1 MKKMESIPKGWSY
14 SSVADL
20 FEFIPTNSLSREMMN
35 YKVGNRSVFNIH
47 YGDIHATFRE
57 QILDFQK
64 HLPQIPVLINPPKKI
79 DCEAFLK
86 NGDLVIADVSEDY
99 EGVGECIEIRGI
111 TGQKVLSGLHTIA
124 ARDVAGKT
132 YAGFRAYLFKHPQV
146 SKELKRIATGSKV
159 YGISK
164 SNLANL
170 LLILPPLPEQ
180 RKIALIL
187 STWDRAIEKTE
198 QLIAQKQ
205 QLKKGLMQQLLTGK
219 VRFKEFVKSNKVAKT
234 KLRLIPEDWSEA
246 RLGNCVTKVGSG
258 VTPSGGEAVYKSTGR
273 VFVRSQ
279 NIGHGNLLLEDVAF
293 IDEDTH
299 QSFPS
304 TEIFEFDV
312 LLNITGAS
320 IGRCAVADSRV
331 VGGNV
336 NQHVCIIRVNQ
347 TLDPHFLAAYLL
359 SEFGQNQIDSFQAGG
374 NRQGLNFEQIK
385 SFRVPLPSTREQR
398 RISAVMRDTDREIE
412 QLMGTQKKLQSQKKG
427 LMQQLL
433 TGKVR
438 VKH

>member
-1 MKKMESIPKGWSY
+1 MKKKDTVPTGYKLSPFGLIPKTWSWCQLKHIVDPERTIRYGIVQPGVYDPNGRFMVRGQDYSFGWVSPEMLFRVSDEIERGY
-14 SSVADL
+14 KNARLKAGDLIITIVGAGTGTTAIVPPWLDGANLTQTTARIAIHNKHAFAPFCYYFLSSSHGARLTHQNVKGGAQPGL
-20 FEFIPTNSLSREMMN
+20 NC
-35 YKVGNRSVFNIH
+35 
-47 YGDIHATFRE
+47 GDIEKYA
-57 QILDFQK
+57 IL
-64 HLPQIPVLINPPKKI
+64 
-79 DCEAFLK
+79 
-86 NGDLVIADVSEDY
+86 
-99 EGVGECIEIRGI
+99 
-111 TGQKVLSGLHTIA
+111 
-124 ARDVAGKT
+124 
-132 YAGFRAYLFKHPQV
+132 
-146 SKELKRIATGSKV
+146 
-159 YGISK
+159 
-164 SNLANL
+164 
-170 LLILPPLPEQ
+170 LPPIAEQ

-198 QLIAQKQ
+198 QLIDQKQ

-219 VRFKEFVKSNKVAKT
+219 VRFKEFVKSKKVAKT

-279 NIGHGNLLLEDVAF
+279 NIGHGKLLLEDVAF

-299 QSFPS
+299 QSFPL
-304 TEIFEFDV
+304 TEIFEFDI

-385 SFRVPLPSTREQR
+385 SFRVPLPSIREQR
-398 RISAVMRDTDREIE
+398 RISAVMRDADREIE
-412 QLMGTQKKLQSQKKG
+412 QLIGTQNKLQSQKRA
-427 LMQQLL
+427 LMQRLL